1 MSKTPAGKRKT
12 IKAKTKSPAVKP
24 SIWKRL
30 NPFRWLWRNWG
41 KLLVIFILVFGSYAV
56 YLDAQISK
64 KFAGNKW
71 QVPAQIFARPLY
83 LHLKQEITIKEIEEE
98 LQLLGYRRVTHADS
112 SGEYQVLSK
121 RIRIQ
126 RRKFEFAHGTED
138 LRHIEITLKNQRIS
152 QIRDLTSDYDID
164 NIYLEPWL
172 VTRLV
177 SSVREDRMLLR
188 IEDVPAILTQALVAV
203 EDQDFYQHFGVA
215 PLSILRALIANISAG
230 RTVQGG
236 STLTQQL
243 VKNLFLTREKSLVRK
258 AKEAAMALIIEFR
271 YSKDVILEAYL
282 NEVFLGQNG
291 DTGVYGFGL
300 ASYFY
305 FDRPLN
311 ELNIDEIATLVGIIK
326 GPSYYN
332 PRRHPKRV
340 TARRNIVLRLMFES
354 NLLTPN
360 EYQDLVALPIKLA
373 TGASLRKDKHPAF
386 MDQVRRELRLVLD
399 NPDIRE
405 SGLRVF
411 TTLDSN
417 AQVKAER
424 AVVQGLAKQEKRLGK
439 DGFEAALL
447 VTDID
452 SGEIRSIVGGRNV
465 DYAGFNR
472 ALDAKRS
479 IGSLIKPAIYLT
491 ALEQAAEYN
500 LATHLT
506 DKPIKLKS
514 TYGKMWEPQN
524 SDKKF
529 RGQVPLV
536 TALSRSLNVPT
547 VTLGMNLGLANI
559 ADTIWRLGVE
569 EELELYPALTLG
581 AVNFSPLQVNQ
592 MYQTIANN
600 GRFIPLHSITAIMSP
615 DNDLL
620 WHFDVVA
627 EQRVNEQATYLLNY
641 ALHKVTLE
649 GTAKAVKAKFP
660 NINMAG
666 KTGTTDD
673 YRDSWFSGFDKN
685 MLVTSW
691 IGKDNNQPVNLSGAS
706 GAMQLFIGYQQ
717 QQQPKSLVRRFPS
730 GLGIAHFDKATGRL
744 SKAGCIDTYSVPA
757 ITAALPPT
765 PKKCFGD
772 SRVPEKPKSWW
783 QKIFG

>member
-1 MSKTPAGKRKT
+1 MA
-12 IKAKTKSPAVKP
+12 KASSAKPKPTKSQSVSNL
-24 SIWKRL
+24 SIWQKL
-30 NPFRWLWRNWG
+30 NPFRWLLRYWG
-41 KLLVIFILVFGSYAV
+41 KLLFIFVLVIAAYGI
-56 YLDAQISK
+56 YLDAQIRA

-71 QVPAQIFARPLY
+71 QVPAQIYARPMFLNV
-83 LHLKQEITIKEIEEE
+83 KEEISIKEIEEE
-98 LQLLGYRRVTHADS
+98 LQLLGYRRVTRADS
-112 SGEYQVLSK
+112 SGEYQVLNN

-126 RRKFEFAHGTED
+126 RRKFDFSHGAED
-138 LRHIEITLKNQRIS
+138 LRYIEITIKNQRITQIKDLRSS
-152 QIRDLTSDYDID
+152 QSINSIF
-164 NIYLEPWL
+164 LEPWL

-177 SSVREDRMLLR
+177 SSGREDRMLVQ
-188 IEDVPAILTQALVAV
+188 INDVPPILTQALVAV
-203 EDQDFYQHFGVA
+203 EDKDFYQHFGVA
-215 PLSILRALIANISAG
+215 PLSILRALMANISAG

-258 AKEAAMALIIEFR
+258 AKEALMALIIEIR

-305 FDRPLN
+305 YDRPLN
-311 ELNIDEIATLVGIIK
+311 ELSVDEIATLVGIIK

-332 PRRHPKRV
+332 PRKYSERV
-340 TARRNIVLRLMFES
+340 VERRNIVLRLMFENNQLS
-354 NLLTPN
+354 PN
-360 EYQDLVALPIKLA
+360 EYQDLVKLPITLA
-373 TGASLRKDKHPAF
+373 TGASLKKDKHPAF

-399 NPDIRE
+399 NPDIRQ
-405 SGLRVF
+405 SGLKVF

-424 AVVQGLAKQEKRLGK
+424 AVSQGVAAQEKRIGNS
-439 DGFEAALL
+439 GFEAAMI

-452 SGEIRSIVGGRNV
+452 SGEIRSIVGGRNT

-491 ALEQAAEYN
+491 ALELAADYN
-500 LATHLT
+500 LATHLV
-506 DKPIKLKS
+506 DEPIKLKS
-514 TYGKMWEPQN
+514 THGKMWEPQN

-529 RGQVPLV
+529 RGQVPLL

-547 VTLGMNLGLANI
+547 VTLGMNLGLGNI

-592 MYQTIANN
+592 MYQTMANN
-600 GRFIPLHSITAIMSP
+600 GRYIPLHSITAIMSP
-615 DNDLL
+615 DNNLL
-620 WHFDVVA
+620 WNFDVA
-627 EQRVNEQATYLLNY
+627 EEQRVDEQATYLLNY

-649 GTAKAVKAKFP
+649 GTAKAIRAKFP
-660 NINMAG
+660 DINMAG

-685 MLVTSW
+685 ILVTSW

-717 QQQPKSLVRRFPS
+717 QQEPKSLVRRFPD
-730 GLGIAHFDKATGRL
+730 GLGIAHFDIATGEL
-744 SKAGCIDTYSVPA
+744 SKAGCSETFSVPA
-757 ITAALPPT
+757 ITGALPPV
-765 PKKCFGD
+765 PKTCSGE
-772 SRVPEKPKSWW
+772 STVPDKPKSLWDR
-783 QKIFG
+783 IFG